1 MTRQSTP
8 PPEERN
14 AQGSRLPVLRR
25 PRNPLR
31 NLGLIVIAYLVY
43 GAVLLGTSAV
53 IASAD
58 HLVTRSPQELF
69 SKLLF
74 GESGSRAG
82 SSAEAQVRLDG
93 PAAQRL

>member
-1 MTRQSTP
+1 
-8 PPEERN
+8 
-14 AQGSRLPVLRR
+14 VLRR

-69 SKLLF
+69 NELLF
-74 GESGSRAG
+74 GESGSRSG
-82 SSAEAQVRLDG
+82 SSTEVQVCLDG
-93 PAAQRL
+93 PVAKHL